1 MASPH
6 DIGDRVRLRIV
17 GIELQPNMS
26 KRTIKADLQIDG
38 KVVHELPAIDAG
50 QLLKWSKLMVSD
62 VYSGSR
68 AELVVYQRH
77 HGIYSRFASESWL
90 ISEIMQSSTKKLTIT
105 IEDKQYTAEIQV
117 LDQTQAA
124 KSFAKGRAKLM
135 QMKQGGGVP
144 DKLTATRRVFES
156 MLRFG
161 NVVAEIL
168 PAAKMAFVVCAS
180 AWERVEEQHKS
191 NDELEDLT
199 GRLNGMGP
207 LVEEV
212 EKHAQLRPLLR
223 TIEAFL
229 VLIED
234 VSIFVL
240 ERGTKGFGVRVLK
253 SFIDSSDRMGGTEE
267 LGKRFRKIK
276 DEFDTA
282 ISVQTMAIVARAY
295 EQKQL
300 KRLRHA
306 ESNGYDPS
314 RGCQDGTRLTVLDDI
329 DRWIQDRHPSP
340 PFIRLSERGAP
351 AIPFFCKR
359 DDPTLRDP
367 KLVAEAIGN
376 DPELCSSHLG
386 ARYEGLLKKPHSELK
401 EIPPPSPFLLV
412 IDALDECG
420 VDDTRRQLLG
430 HLSELSS
437 LVPWLKVIVTS
448 RPDSDIRNFFHQVSP
463 NAASQ
468 CALRDYAVADD
479 IRAYIEARLGG
490 IATKNQLPADS
501 IDRLSIK
508 AGELFIWA
516 ATACRL
522 VLGSFDPEERLQQ
535 LLEGNQSEGALGHL
549 DSLYAT
555 VIKNSLMDQE
565 EDSKKYVRQCIGTIL
580 AASSRQ
586 PLPMN
591 ALEKLMRAH
600 VKLGRIGAIRV
611 IHPSSADFALNE
623 RRSGDFRVDPVQRNI
638 ELSTG
643 CMSIMENELQFNM
656 CKLETSHLL
665 NSEVPDLESKVDK
678 KISQQLAYSCIYW
691 VGHLLDTTD
700 QGLADRAGKVIDGP
714 RLLYWLE
721 VLSLLQRVDVAVHGL
736 HELHQWLLSLQQTTA
751 PYVWDAYRFAFAF
764 IDPIAASAPHIY
776 LSALALAPQRSEVFR
791 RLSPMFPNVATII
804 EGDDEVWPSW
814 LKPMAHPMPITSL
827 CVSPNGQRLVT
838 NCTDESKPVRVFDLR
853 MGAFLRTLDHS
864 AASYSGRSMH
874 ITISP
879 NSTTIAS
886 ISEGREV
893 MFWDINTGAV
903 IHSLHIEGSDD
914 EAMSLEAIT
923 FSFDGAS
930 LYILAQISDVSD
942 SKNQLIIWET
952 GPGEPT
958 KASFLQDLENDTCV
972 NATAFSPDR
981 THVAVGDTNGRL
993 LIIPRPG
1000 LAMVDVVKVEIEY
1013 STVVIVFS
1021 PDGSLIAT
1029 AGDPDSESI
1038 SSCTVQLWDA
1048 RTGGAVGGAL
1058 MGHIGRV
1065 HSIAFSVDGSRMVT
1079 GSSDCTVRMWDS
1091 QTRDPI
1097 GGPFRGHWK
1106 DVCSVAF
1113 SPDSAYIISGSW
1125 DSTVLMWDASAS
1137 SLANSSSTHEPS
1149 DTIVATY
1156 PLHKAIMEHYTDK
1169 VHKPSDNFNS
1179 SGHSGWVNSV
1189 LFSLDNT
1196 RIISGSGDGTVRT
1209 WETQTGLAIET
1220 LLSVVQEPDYMA
1232 QSSDGNF
1239 AIAASG
1245 TNGAGESCVWN
1256 VKTGAQLPIPPDHVY
1271 KCALS
1276 PDGTRLI
1283 TGIYS
1288 FDASSA
1294 GMVVWDSNSG
1304 NMIKK
1309 LEGIQS
1315 NPEFIAF
1322 ELDGSYMFSHHLPPA
1337 WSSSPSS
1344 SSNTPSPPELERKIF
1359 IWDPSTYDLVG
1370 SWGLEDNLEPV
1381 KKLSVSPDGSY
1392 LISHPYSGPSIFIHD
1407 AQTGNEIKDP
1417 LVGHTSSASVCC
1429 IAFSP
1434 DGAWMASGSG
1444 DPDNTIQL
1452 WDVKMGSPRSSPLVG
1467 HLDAVLSVAFSPDG
1481 TKLVSGSADKTIRVW
1496 DISADGP
1503 GALRKQRFVK
1513 FMNSFLVNGQCK
1525 FTRPCTRKVSTLK
1538 INEIV
1543 RFR

>member
-90 ISEIMQSSTKKLTIT
+90 ISEIMQSSTKKLTIK

-253 SFIDSSDRMGGTEE
+253 SFIDSSDRGRIEE

-295 EQKQL
+295 EQEQL

-329 DRWIQDRHPSP
+329 DRWIQDPHPSP

-367 KLVAEAIGN
+367 LRLINSVAHG
-376 DPELCSSHLG
+376 
-386 ARYEGLLKKPHSELK
+386 
-401 EIPPPSPFLLV
+401 
-412 IDALDECG
+412 
-420 VDDTRRQLLG
+420 
-430 HLSELSS
+430 
-437 LVPWLKVIVTS
+437 
-448 RPDSDIRNFFHQVSP
+448 
-463 NAASQ
+463 
-468 CALRDYAVADD
+468 
-479 IRAYIEARLGG
+479 
-490 IATKNQLPADS
+490 
-501 IDRLSIK
+501 
-508 AGELFIWA
+508 
-516 ATACRL
+516 
-522 VLGSFDPEERLQQ
+522 
-535 LLEGNQSEGALGHL
+535 
-549 DSLYAT
+549 
-555 VIKNSLMDQE
+555 
-565 EDSKKYVRQCIGTIL
+565 
-580 AASSRQ
+580 
-586 PLPMN
+586 
-591 ALEKLMRAH
+591 
-600 VKLGRIGAIRV
+600 
-611 IHPSSADFALNE
+611 
-623 RRSGDFRVDPVQRNI
+623 
-638 ELSTG
+638 
-643 CMSIMENELQFNM
+643 
-656 CKLETSHLL
+656 
-665 NSEVPDLESKVDK
+665 
-678 KISQQLAYSCIYW
+678 LAYKYPPYS
-691 VGHLLDTTD
+691 
-700 QGLADRAGKVIDGP
+700 K
-714 RLLYWLE
+714 
-721 VLSLLQRVDVAVHGL
+721 
-736 HELHQWLLSLQQTTA
+736 LSLQQTTA

-1013 STVVIVFS
+1013 SPGVIVFS

-1220 LLSVVQEPDYMA
+1220 LLSVIQEPDYMA

-1315 NPEFIAF
+1315 HPEFIAF
-1322 ELDGSYMFSHHLPPA
+1322 ALDGSYMFSHHLPPA
-1337 WSSSPSS
+1337 WSSYPSS

-1370 SWGLEDNLEPV
+1370 SWGLEDNLEP
-1381 KKLSVSPDGSY
+1381 LAVSPDGSY

-1503 GALRKQRFVK
+1503 GVSDRWCDGKEPHWPSNILYFPSHPTHSGWVSHDQKACTLWLPDRYR
-1513 FMNSFLVNGQCK
+1513 
-1525 FTRPCTRKVSTLK
+1525 RPSDHRLIYCISTDP
-1538 INEIV
+1538 IV
-1543 RFR
+1543 RIDFSKFVHGTTWVSVVDKEMLRS